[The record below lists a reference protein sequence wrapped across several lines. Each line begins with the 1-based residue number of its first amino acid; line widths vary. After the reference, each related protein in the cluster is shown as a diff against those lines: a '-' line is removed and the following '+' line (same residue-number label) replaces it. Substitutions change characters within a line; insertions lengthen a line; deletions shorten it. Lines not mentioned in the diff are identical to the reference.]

1 MKEDLVVGGMS
12 LVLNIMNLRHLLVHL
27 VEDLQETGTW
37 KKRLE
42 IWSNPGEI
50 KECGREGF
58 LMHGLPPKRISQASL
73 ATSSGEISQ
82 PVSAFKH
89 TMKVRLRQGRFA

>member
-42 IWSNPGEI
+42 I
-50 KECGREGF
+50 R
-58 LMHGLPPKRISQASL
+58 
-73 ATSSGEISQ
+73 
-82 PVSAFKH
+82 
-89 TMKVRLRQGRFA
+89 